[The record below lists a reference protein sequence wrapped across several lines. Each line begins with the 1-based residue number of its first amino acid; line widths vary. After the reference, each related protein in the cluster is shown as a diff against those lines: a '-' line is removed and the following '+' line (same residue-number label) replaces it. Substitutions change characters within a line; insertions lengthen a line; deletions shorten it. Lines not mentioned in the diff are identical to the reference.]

1 MQKTYWRCR
10 WQILCLFKNLT
21 DILGDGSQGVT
32 ASHGSLGPSP
42 VWPTEPYVPILLFQA
57 SERNDGRRVHALQ
70 LSAWPARFE
79 YFWNHIELF
88 NISCKNA
95 ILVFD
100 EAHNV
105 ASTSEDCNSIELS
118 TVVLGAAIEQLS
130 ALKEAMLK
138 SARGIKSKAKVTLQT
153 TKNYDET
160 VHHDPEQN

>member
-1 MQKTYWRCR
+1 
-10 WQILCLFKNLT
+10 
-21 DILGDGSQGVT
+21 
-32 ASHGSLGPSP
+32 
-42 VWPTEPYVPILLFQA
+42 
-57 SERNDGRRVHALQ
+57 
-70 LSAWPARFE
+70 
-79 YFWNHIELF
+79 
-88 NISCKNA
+88 
-95 ILVFD
+95 VFD